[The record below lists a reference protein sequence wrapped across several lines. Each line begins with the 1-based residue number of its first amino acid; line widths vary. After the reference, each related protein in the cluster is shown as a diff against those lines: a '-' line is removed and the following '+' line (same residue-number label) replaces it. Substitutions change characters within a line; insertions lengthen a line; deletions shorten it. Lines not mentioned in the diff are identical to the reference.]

1 MNNKLLQL
9 RNMMAAKNRKIVSG
23 KEALSI
29 ISLLSSQLQ
38 FPLATHCEY
47 SIMPLRRSLRLR
59 TLRVN
64 CTVDIPNT
72 MVR

>member
-1 MNNKLLQL
+1 MKNKLLQL
-9 RNMMAAKNRKIVSG
+9 RNMMAIKNRKTVSG

-47 SIMPLRRSLRLR
+47 SVMPFKRSLRLR
-59 TLRVN
+59 TFRVN
-64 CTVDIPNT
+64 CSVDIPNT